1 MVQALR
7 EIINS
12 KYYDEV
18 SLRETLS
25 TFSGPSNDKNFEDVI
40 RFLKNDAINFEKE
53 DQTRTYLLINDE
65 QWEDGNIQIDG
76 YFSIALKNMY
86 FNKSIDKSFLYETFG
101 VTNTNNR
108 VAFLIGQ
115 LARNECSEKGT
126 GKMLL
131 EEALSYIAN
140 VSDIIGGR
148 IVYLDCDRSLQSYY
162 EKNGFSFLQTKK
174 SNNELIQMYR
184 II

>member
-12 KYYDEV
+12 ENYDEV
-18 SLRETLS
+18 SLKETLS
-25 TFSGPSNDKNFEDVI
+25 TFNSPTSDKNAKDVI
-40 RFLKNDAINFEKE
+40 NFLINDAIDYEK
-53 DQTRTYLLINDE
+53 DDTTRTYILINDE
-65 QWEDGNIQIDG
+65 QWENGIIQIDG
-76 YFSIALKNMY
+76 YFSIALKIIC
-86 FNKSIDKSFLYETFG
+86 FNNVDESFLLETFG
-101 VTNTNNR
+101 DKKSGNR

-115 LARNECSEKGT
+115 LARSNASEKGT

-131 EEALSYIAN
+131 NEALSYISN

-148 IVYLDCDRSLQSYY
+148 LVYIDCDKSLQSYY
-162 EKNGFSFLQTKK
+162 EQNGFEFLQQKHK
-174 SNNELIQMYR
+174 SELIQMYK